1 MNAFVSIF
9 LAVLSIILFFL
20 ENYTS
25 GMVFA
30 IPSFILFIQ
39 SVKTQFG
46 MNSIFFL
53 FLVFFGLYGY
63 AVPISILFSLDI
75 GWHKVAR
82 FYLWDKIDV
91 TLLSYMISNQ
101 IALIGLVLA
110 KEVFAK
116 LKVHATVKRGEVF
129 DFYRLSI
136 LTAALTSLSE
146 LLNFIRVGG
155 MSAIGM
161 GKAYYQSSINDLVLN
176 IPTEGY
182 FYVAL
187 SFFSLSIVHKQ
198 IELRDFKRIGLF
210 ILIIFFFLFVNVSIG
225 ERGILI
231 FGIAVLFLAFTS
243 QLKIVK
249 LRFWMI
255 LGLGVLYLAFNIL
268 TILREPEKEFTS
280 IESFYH
286 ENGNLL
292 GRLMNPSNTEFGAA
306 AYNYRLFTSE
316 DFQYKYGT
324 TYLETILSPI
334 PTYVYPN
341 KPKSIS
347 YVYRDKFNADRKKQG
362 SIAGTGFS
370 SLLEAYINLW
380 YFGPF
385 IIYFFL
391 GIAIVVLENYRN
403 TNRIFI
409 DVFYL
414 ISFSLFMIFSRS
426 ASSYIFLKLVFYIF
440 QILSPIILYQIMFG
454 NVKDE

>member
-1 MNAFVSIF
+1 
-9 LAVLSIILFFL
+9 
-20 ENYTS
+20 
-25 GMVFA
+25 
-30 IPSFILFIQ
+30 
-39 SVKTQFG
+39 
-46 MNSIFFL
+46 
-53 FLVFFGLYGY
+53 
-63 AVPISILFSLDI
+63 
-75 GWHKVAR
+75 
-82 FYLWDKIDV
+82 
-91 TLLSYMISNQ
+91 
-101 IALIGLVLA
+101 
-110 KEVFAK
+110 
-116 LKVHATVKRGEVF
+116 
-129 DFYRLSI
+129 
-136 LTAALTSLSE
+136 
-146 LLNFIRVGG
+146 
-155 MSAIGM
+155 
-161 GKAYYQSSINDLVLN
+161 
-176 IPTEGY
+176 
-182 FYVAL
+182 
-187 SFFSLSIVHKQ
+187 
-198 IELRDFKRIGLF
+198 
-210 ILIIFFFLFVNVSIG
+210 
-225 ERGILI
+225 
-231 FGIAVLFLAFTS
+231 
-243 QLKIVK
+243 
-249 LRFWMI
+249 MI

-316 DFQYKYGT
+316 DFKYKYGT

-334 PTYVYPN
+334 PTYVYPK

-370 SLLEAYINLW
+370 SLLEAYINFW

-391 GIAIVVLENYRN
+391 GIVIVLLENYRN

-426 ASSYIFLKLVFYIF
+426 ASSYILLKLMFYIF

-454 NVKDE
+454 NDKDEEEKGIHGCA